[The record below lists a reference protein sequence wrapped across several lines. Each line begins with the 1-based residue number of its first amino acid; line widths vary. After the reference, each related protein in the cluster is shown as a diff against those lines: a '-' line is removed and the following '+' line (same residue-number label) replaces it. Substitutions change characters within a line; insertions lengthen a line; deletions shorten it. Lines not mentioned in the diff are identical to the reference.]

1 MKQTYHHILSCIVK
15 TEDSVLRNRSTFTV
29 LMKLWLKKCL
39 LALCVLMLH
48 SLFLNLEPTGKMINV
63 EARSSKEL
71 VYVAVDGVRVYE
83 NAVEGGNSRGLHI
96 IVLSQHTGDIMAKR
110 IFDTYAQLLDDE
122 ILLFLKTL
130 QEGRIVIFLVKVLEI
145 VSSCFCSYFNIEL
158 TVLLVVEPCRERHA
172 TDATQLGTSQELT
185 KRT

>member
-1 MKQTYHHILSCIVK
+1 
-15 TEDSVLRNRSTFTV
+15 
-29 LMKLWLKKCL
+29 
-39 LALCVLMLH
+39 
-48 SLFLNLEPTGKMINV
+48 MINV

-83 NAVEGGNSRGLHI
+83 DAIEGGSSRGLHI

-122 ILLFLKTL
+122 ILLFLKIL
-130 QEGRIVIFLVKVLEI
+130 QEGRIVIFLVKVLKSI
-145 VSSCFCSYFNIEL
+145 SFCCRSYFNYDL
-158 TVLLVVEPCRERHA
+158 KLLLVVKPCKERH
-172 TDATQLGTSQELT
+172 TKNTTHLHIFEELA